1 MQQDEEESQAKNQPV
16 AKSHSKEEDDL
27 DDDDFGFDPEKYVPF
42 DEKVE
47 FADLIKRVTKEGL
60 TQIVNHLK
68 ER

>member
-1 MQQDEEESQAKNQPV
+1 MQQDEEESQAKNQTA

-47 FADLIKRVTKEGL
+47 FADMIKRVTKEGL